1 MKKLLLTVFLL
12 VSGIGFSQTGE
23 RISVNGKII
32 VPLGED
38 PEGITVFNTA
48 TNKGTVSGENG
59 EFILEVGAGD
69 VVNFSALLFE
79 KFSITIDRNVVESM
93 QLNVFLN
100 EAATELPEVVISS
113 IDLSGNVQ
121 VDVNRIPDPTANIPN
136 ITRED
141 VYDASLELKPG
152 ELTTPENAAM
162 PDRFMQYGLNFA
174 NIFRAIVSSRETGDE
189 DFEPLPAQIRELY
202 DDEFFREHLNI
213 QRSRINDF
221 ILYAEDKGLSEEML
235 KEGNELELIE
245 FLIRQSKE
253 FKAAGRT
260 D

>member
-23 RISVNGKII
+23 RISVNGRII

-38 PEGITVFNTA
+38 PEGITIYNTA
-48 TNKGTVSGENG
+48 TNQGTVSGENG
-59 EFILEVGAGD
+59 EFLLEVGEGD
-69 VVNFSALLFE
+69 VIHFSALLFE
-79 KFSITIDRNVVESM
+79 EFSITVGSNVVESG

-100 EAATELPEVVISS
+100 EAATELPEVLISS
-113 IDLSGNVQ
+113 IDLSGNVR
-121 VDVNRIPDPTANIPN
+121 VDVNRLPDPTANIPD

-141 VYDASLELKPG
+141 VYDASLELQPG

-189 DFEPLPAQIRELY
+189 DFEPLPAQIRDLY
-202 DDEFFREHLNI
+202 DDEFFREHLDI

-245 FLIRQSKE
+245 FLILQSKE
-253 FKAAGRT
+253 FKAAGSM